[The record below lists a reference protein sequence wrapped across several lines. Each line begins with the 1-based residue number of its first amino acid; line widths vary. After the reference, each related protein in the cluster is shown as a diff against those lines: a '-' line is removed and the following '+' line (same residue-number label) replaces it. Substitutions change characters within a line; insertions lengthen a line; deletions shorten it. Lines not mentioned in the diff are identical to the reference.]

1 MRVNARPLLLRLDKE
16 SDPLAIPSFPSHN
29 RRRMDAKRSNETSP
43 TAPLLLPMPEKT
55 QHYLQS
61 LASDVH
67 QTYFVKYPP
76 LPVRWGQQITRKRR
90 RSIRLGSYNH
100 QTTEIRIHPLL
111 NSPEIPTFFIQ
122 SVIYHEYLH
131 HVLGASH
138 NRRFHKEERKFRYFR
153 ESKEWIR
160 RHLWLLLGTKRVRP
174 IVMPPPKALPPQ
186 MALF

>member
-1 MRVNARPLLLRLDKE
+1 METRPLPLRNADQRNYR
-16 SDPLAIPSFPSHN
+16 LA
-29 RRRMDAKRSNETSP
+29 
-43 TAPLLLPMPEKT
+43 
-55 QHYLQS
+55 S
-61 LASDVH
+61 LAAEVH
-67 QTYFVKYPP
+67 RTYFYKYPP

-100 QTTEIRIHPLL
+100 VTTEIRIHPLL
-111 NSPEIPTFFIQ
+111 NAPDIPAFFIQ

-160 RHLWLLLGTKRVRP
+160 RHLWLLLGIKRNRP